1 MNEQTNNTMNEELKY
16 NINALLDYLWD
27 AEQTHYEENPI
38 QGHIFEVMLA
48 IREQV
53 NKVNGL

>member
-16 NINALLDYLWD
+16 NINALLDYMWE

-53 NKVNGL
+53 K